1 MDIADIL
8 QRLGIAAAL
17 GMLIGLQRQK
27 SASAVA
33 GIRTFPLIAA
43 FGALCALLAQPF
55 GGWTVGAGLL
65 ALAGMLAIGNVQ
77 RVEGDASP
85 GVTTEVAALLMFAL
99 GAWIMHGPLTPAIVV
114 AGGVALLLHLK
125 GPMHAFVA
133 RIGADD
139 WTAMMQFVL
148 IALVIL
154 PILPDRAY
162 GPYDV
167 LNPHEIWFMVVLIVG
182 ISLAGY
188 VAYKLF
194 GKTAGT
200 LLGGVLGGLISSTA
214 TTASFA
220 RRARDAPEAAPL
232 AVLVATIASTVA
244 LGRVMTA
251 VAVVAPSAL
260 SSIWLPLAALM
271 AFMAIVCLGLWL
283 MTRRTQADMAQ
294 HGNPAQLKPA
304 IIFGALYAIVL
315 LAVAATRAR
324 FGDQA
329 LYAVAVVSGLTDL
342 DAITL
347 SSARLVEGGSLAVDT
362 AWRVIVVAS
371 LANLAFKAGM
381 AWVLGGLALG
391 WRISAVFGLC
401 IVAGAVLVWLWPEVG
416 VAPTAPEAAA
426 IIPS

>member
-1 MDIADIL
+1 MDIADTL

-27 SASAVA
+27 SGSSLA

-43 FGALCALLAQPF
+43 FGSLCALLAQPF

-65 ALAGMLAIGNVQ
+65 ALAGMLAMGNVQ
-77 RVEGDASP
+77 RDESNP
-85 GVTTEVAALLMFAL
+85 STGVTTEIAALLMFAL
-99 GAWIMHGPLTPAIVV
+99 GAWIMQGPLTPAIVV
-114 AGGVALLLHLK
+114 AGGAALLLHFK
-125 GPMHAFVA
+125 EPMHAFVR
-133 RIGADD
+133 RIGGDD
-139 WTAMMQFVL
+139 WTAVMQFVL

-154 PILPDRAY
+154 PILPDRTY

-167 LNPHEIWFMVVLIVG
+167 LNPHEIWFMVVLIVAIG
-182 ISLAGY
+182 MAGY

-200 LLGGVLGGLISSTA
+200 LLGGAIGGLISSTA

-220 RRARDAPEAAPL
+220 RRARGVPGAAPL

-244 LGRVMTA
+244 LARVMTA

-260 SSIWLPLAALM
+260 ASIWPPLTALIG
-271 AFMAIVCLGLWL
+271 FMAMVCLGLWF
-283 MTRRTQADMAQ
+283 MTRRTQADMAH
-294 HGNPAQLKPA
+294 HGNPAQLKSA
-304 IIFGALYAIVL
+304 LMFGALYALVL

-329 LYAVAVVSGLTDL
+329 LYAVAGVSGLTDL

-347 SSARLVEGGSLAVDT
+347 SSARLVESGSLAVDT

-371 LANLAFKAGM
+371 LANLAFKAGL
-381 AWVLGGLALG
+381 AWVLGGVALG
-391 WRISAVFGLC
+391 WRICAVFGLC
-401 IVAGAVLVWLWPEVG
+401 IVAGGALVLSWPEVTPPP
-416 VAPTAPEAAA
+416 APAATSAPA
-426 IIPS
+426 P

>member
-17 GMLIGLQRQK
+17 GMLIGLQRQRSG
-27 SASAVA
+27 SALA

-77 RVEGDASP
+77 RDDAEPSP
-85 GVTTEVAALLMFAL
+85 GVTTEIAALLMFAL
-99 GAWIMHGPLTPAIVV
+99 GAWIMHGPLTPAIVI
-114 AGGVALLLHLK
+114 AGGAALLLHLK
-125 GPMHAFVA
+125 KPMHAFAA
-133 RIGADD
+133 RIGRED
-139 WTAMMQFVL
+139 WTAVMQFVL

-154 PILPDRAY
+154 PILPDRTY

-220 RRARDAPEAAPL
+220 RRARGVPEAAPL

-260 SSIWLPLAALM
+260 TSIWPPLAALM
-271 AFMAIVCLGLWL
+271 GFMALVCLGLWF
-283 MTRRTQADMAQ
+283 MTRRVQADMAQ
-294 HGNPAQLKPA
+294 LGNPAQLKPA
-304 IIFGALYAIVL
+304 LMFGALYAIVL

-347 SSARLVEGGSLAVDT
+347 SSARLVEGGKLAVDT

-401 IVAGAVLVWLWPEVG
+401 IVAGGALAWFWPDVTPALMPQA
-416 VAPTAPEAAA
+416 APTSSP
-426 IIPS
+426 